1 MSRYKTRVVAIAA
14 GKKLAMVIGKLV
26 RVSMQATDKDLLV
39 TTVEG
44 WIAWASFRIKN
55 HVEYFVSILA
65 VVESIHFV
73 GAR

>member
-14 GKKLAMVIGKLV
+14 GKKRAMVIGKLV

-44 WIAWASFRIKN
+44 
-55 HVEYFVSILA
+55 
-65 VVESIHFV
+65 
-73 GAR
+73 

>member
-44 WIAWASFRIKN
+44 
-55 HVEYFVSILA
+55 
-65 VVESIHFV
+65 
-73 GAR
+73 